1 VVQEVAQERLGGR
14 KSVRAVWACNFWR
27 SLFSPPAIAS
37 AAARA
42 PALAP
47 APAPAPAAATAAD
60 AAATARGDVRR
71 KCRRSRSYPAL
82 MAGAATGTGTTANAA
97 AGWLPLL
104 LLGPRIDIGVMV
116 SSSPPFHAETPGS
129 NSTRG
134 RPVRA
139 HKEVR

>member
-1 VVQEVAQERLGGR
+1 MSEQSGHAISGAAFLARPL
-14 KSVRAVWACNFWR
+14 
-27 SLFSPPAIAS
+27 SLVLLLLLLPGVTCAGS
-37 AAARA
+37 AAA
-42 PALAP
+42 PAVMAS
-47 APAPAPAAATAAD
+47 AT
-60 AAATARGDVRR
+60 
-71 KCRRSRSYPAL
+71 
-82 MAGAATGTGTTANAA
+82 TGTGTTANAA

>member
-1 VVQEVAQERLGGR
+1 MSEQSGHAISGAAFLARPLSLVLLPAPLPSPLPPPPLLLRLRMLLLLPGVTCAG
-14 KSVRAVWACNFWR
+14 
-27 SLFSPPAIAS
+27 S
-37 AAARA
+37 AAA
-42 PALAP
+42 
-47 APAPAPAAATAAD
+47 
-60 AAATARGDVRR
+60 
-71 KCRRSRSYPAL
+71 PAL

>member
-1 VVQEVAQERLGGR
+1 MSEQSGHAISGAAFLARPL
-14 KSVRAVWACNFWR
+14 
-27 SLFSPPAIAS
+27 SLVLLPAPLPSPPPLPPPPLLLRLRMLLLLPGVTCAGS
-37 AAARA
+37 AAA
-42 PALAP
+42 
-47 APAPAPAAATAAD
+47 
-60 AAATARGDVRR
+60 
-71 KCRRSRSYPAL
+71 PAL